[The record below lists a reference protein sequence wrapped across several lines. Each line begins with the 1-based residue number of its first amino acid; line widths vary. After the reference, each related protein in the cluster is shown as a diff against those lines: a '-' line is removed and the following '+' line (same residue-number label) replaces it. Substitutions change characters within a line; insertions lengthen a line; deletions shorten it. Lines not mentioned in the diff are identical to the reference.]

1 MKKVLLSIIIPI
13 YNTELH
19 LEKCINSVINQSYKS
34 LDIILV
40 NDGSTD
46 NSGKI
51 CDMFA
56 AQDERIRV
64 YHQENRGLI
73 QARKKGVE
81 LAQGELVTF
90 VDSDDWIEENMYES
104 MIEVYVTEKVDLVS
118 SGLKYDYNNEKDTV
132 YQELDLLAE
141 GVYDR
146 ENIQKDILPIM
157 IWNNEYGR
165 RSITSSVCN
174 KLFKRELLQ
183 KTICR
188 VDDRLTFG
196 EDAAITYLYLVKAN
210 KISIMNSSWYHYVIR
225 KNSMVRSVDIGAF
238 EKIHILQSYFQ
249 KEYGELG
256 ILEDMMYQMKR
267 YLCTFLR
274 EALSDIFDV
283 EIEKVRYIFP
293 YELVPKDSR
302 IILYGAGVVGRS
314 YWNGLRYGEYAEVVS
329 WVDKN
334 YERKLEGQVIIENPK
349 EISQR
354 EFDYIIIAIENENV
368 AREIK
373 GSLLELGIQSEKI
386 IWKKPKIIG

>member
-90 VDSDDWIEENMYES
+90 GDSDDWREENMYES

-293 YELVPKDSR
+293 YEFVPKESR
-302 IILYGAGVVGRS
+302 ISACAI
-314 YWNGLRYGEYAEVVS
+314 NKVS
-329 WVDKN
+329 
-334 YERKLEGQVIIENPK
+334 
-349 EISQR
+349 
-354 EFDYIIIAIENENV
+354 V
-368 AREIK
+368 AVKSHWTCTSKARDD
-373 GSLLELGIQSEKI
+373 IQ
-386 IWKKPKIIG
+386 